1 MAGLGEELRA
11 AREARNLSLSEVS
24 ERIHIR
30 SVYLQSLEEEDWSA
44 IAAPVY
50 VRGFLRTYARFLGL
64 EPEEVVQRFNASL
77 PAAGYDADEPTGRA
91 EARSSGT
98 GRAGRPTRRGPSIW
112 LWVATAAAVVLVGFV
127 GYDYYELQ
135 RDQSSGASVMETA
148 RPATTAAP
156 TAPAAAET
164 QAAGAT
170 REASTPVAA
179 PSKAAANTVAVRL
192 VQRSWL
198 RVAVDGAVPMEGT
211 YPAGT
216 ERVFH
221 GKTATVRAGNAAGVD
236 VTVNGRDVGT
246 LGAPGDVVE
255 RTFTLAQE

>member
-11 AREARNLSLSEVS
+11 AREARNLSLSDVS

-30 SVYLQSLEEEDWSA
+30 TVYLQALEEEDWGA
-44 IAAPVY
+44 ISAPVY

-64 EPEEVVQRFNASL
+64 EPEAVVERFNASL
-77 PAAGYDADEPTGRA
+77 PASGYAASTAP
-91 EARSSGT
+91 S
-98 GRAGRPTRRGPSIW
+98 RAGARAARDGPSIW
-112 LWVATAAAVVLVGFV
+112 LWLAAAAAVILVAFV
-127 GYDYYELQ
+127 GYNYYELQ
-135 RDQSSGASVMETA
+135 RDSG
-148 RPATTAAP
+148 
-156 TAPAAAET
+156 APAAQVSGELLASPSPGPP
-164 QAAGAT
+164 APRLSGAT
-170 REASTPVAA
+170 G
-179 PSKAAANTVAVRL
+179 ANTVGVRL

-198 RVAVDGAVPMEGT
+198 RVAVDGAVPMEGV

>member
-1 MAGLGEELRA
+1 MGGLGEELRV
-11 AREARNLSLSEVS
+11 AREARNLSLSDVS

-30 SVYLQSLEEEDWSA
+30 TVYLQSLEDEDWGA

-50 VRGFLRTYARFLGL
+50 VRGFLRTYSRFLGL
-64 EPEEVVQRFNASL
+64 DPEPAVERFNASL
-77 PAAGYDADEPTGRA
+77 PSSSAAPAPSRVGFRVGRD
-91 EARSSGT
+91 
-98 GRAGRPTRRGPSIW
+98 GPSPW
-112 LWVATAAAVVLVGFV
+112 LWLAACAAIVLVGFV
-127 GYDYYELQ
+127 GYNYYELQ
-135 RDQSSGASVMETA
+135 RDQ
-148 RPATTAAP
+148 P
-156 TAPAAAET
+156 
-164 QAAGAT
+164 
-170 REASTPVAA
+170 AA
-179 PSKAAANTVAVRL
+179 PSVLETAGPAAHASSAPSRGHGMPLRAAALPATHQTVSQGANTVVVRL

-198 RVAVDGAVPMEGT
+198 RVAVDGTVPMEGE

-246 LGAPGDVVE
+246 LGAAGDVVE

>member
-11 AREARNLSLSEVS
+11 TREARNLSLSDVS
-24 ERIHIR
+24 ERLHIR
-30 SVYLQSLEEEDWSA
+30 TVYLQSLEEEDWAA

-64 EPEEVVQRFNASL
+64 DPEAAVARFNEAVPPQVASV
-77 PAAGYDADEPTGRA
+77 PQQGRYLRTSA
-91 EARSSGT
+91 
-98 GRAGRPTRRGPSIW
+98 RRGPSPW
-112 LWVATAAAVVLVGFV
+112 LWLASAAAIVLLGFV
-127 GYDYYELQ
+127 GYNYYELQ
-135 RDQSSGASVMETA
+135 KEQPIGVVGMTSEQPVAS
-148 RPATTAAP
+148 P
-156 TAPAAAET
+156 TPSTGIGRAAAAGRPGAT
-164 QAAGAT
+164 ASPSRGPAGRAAGKGLG
-170 REASTPVAA
+170 V
-179 PSKAAANTVAVRL
+179 KL

-198 RVAVDGAVPMEGT
+198 RIAVDGSTPMEGI

-221 GKTATVRAGNAAGVD
+221 GKTVTVRAGNAAGVD